1 MDAVVSKESH
11 QEEAPPY
18 RLVDL
23 ACSRF
28 KKVPK
33 KCGVYVVFW
42 SREGKAVKVPR
53 IMATDERGV
62 SYIGSTRD

>member
-1 MDAVVSKESH
+1 MDTVVSKESC
-11 QEEAPPY
+11 QEEAPLY

-33 KCGVYVVFW
+33 KCGVYIVFW
-42 SREGKAVKVPR
+42 IREVNSRKFPE
-53 IMATDERGV
+53 
-62 SYIGSTRD
+62 